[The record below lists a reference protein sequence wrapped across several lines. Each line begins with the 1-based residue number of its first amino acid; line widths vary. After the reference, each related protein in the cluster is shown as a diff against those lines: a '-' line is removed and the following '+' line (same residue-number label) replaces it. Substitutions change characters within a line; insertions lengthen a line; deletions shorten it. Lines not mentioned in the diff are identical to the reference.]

1 MLNFVESNHPIMT
14 PYLSDKIRLLSF
26 FSIIMVLFIHSSFQ
40 ETAEGIQ
47 GMSFNIN
54 LQYFISQMLC
64 RCAVPLFFCIS
75 GYLFFLHTESG
86 IKAVVVKMRK
96 RFRTLVIPFIVSIIF
111 FLLSFV
117 AINGF
122 LIGGTDE
129 IYEFSFTKNSFPKIV
144 YALTADSGTG
154 YPLPFHLW
162 FLRDLIAIVLLSP
175 LLYYIRKHVNAWI
188 VMSVTFIIA
197 TVFVHFPLPTSIFW
211 FLLGSYC
218 LDRKYRFSW
227 VFPSVFLVLC
237 VVQQVF
243 PHPIWD
249 YVNIPVIILGLISIW
264 TIYDKII
271 SPDFSLASHP
281 WLMKACSFTFF
292 IYLFHIP
299 TLYVLRKIMLIPFGH
314 TSLGM
319 VFVYLAAP
327 IVFAIGAV
335 IAGSLLKRFI
345 PKIYSFCVGG
355 R

>member
-1 MLNFVESNHPIMT
+1 
-14 PYLSDKIRLLSF
+14 
-26 FSIIMVLFIHSSFQ
+26 
-40 ETAEGIQ
+40 
-47 GMSFNIN
+47 
-54 LQYFISQMLC
+54 
-64 RCAVPLFFCIS
+64 
-75 GYLFFLHTESG
+75 
-86 IKAVVVKMRK
+86 MRK

-129 IYEFSFTKNSFPKIV
+129 IWGFSFTENSFPKIV
-144 YALTADSGTG
+144 YALTADYENGH
-154 YPLPFHLW
+154 PLPFHLW

-188 VMSVTFIIA
+188 VMAVTFIIA

-218 LDRKYRFSW
+218 LDRKFNFSW
-227 VFPSVFLVLC
+227 VFPSVFLALC

-249 YVNIPVIILGLISIW
+249 YFNIPIIILGLISIW
-264 TIYDKII
+264 TIYDKIV
-271 SPDFSLASHP
+271 PPNFSLAGHP
-281 WLMKACSFTFF
+281 LLMKACSFTFF

-319 VFVYLAAP
+319 AFVYLTAP

-335 IAGSLLKRFI
+335 IVGSLLKRFI